1 VLPLLNLLNTDCI
14 FANGFQSV
22 AVAGACP
29 PSITSANATTFKVGT
44 FGSFTVTTGGTTPS
58 LADWRHRAASNLS
71 FVDQGDGTGILSGTP
86 TAGKGGQYAIT
97 FTATNSAGSS
107 PAQNFTL
114 TVNEAPTITSANNAS
129 FVSTGNNTFNVTTS
143 GWPTGASMAITRTGT
158 LPGGITFTNNNNG
171 TATLSGTPDA
181 SAWLS
186 SPYSLTLKA
195 DNGIAP
201 FASQTFTLTVLP
213 PPPVAIDDPSY
224 SASGGFSIGVSAGE
238 GVAANDTLYG
248 GAVTSYGATTGDEQ
262 PVGAYAAT
270 AQGGLVGMLGDGT
283 FLYQSPASAAVA
295 TDTFKYKVANA
306 GGSSTAT
313 VTITLLD
320 RAIFVDN
327 TAPAGDGRFGSPY
340 NSLAALPAAGARAPA
355 GKKALIYVYYGSGG
369 YGANVTLGS
378 GDALFGQGCRSFRP
392 RSRPMASRSR
402 QIP

>member
-1 VLPLLNLLNTDCI
+1 MRFRRLGGFFPLL
-14 FANGFQSV
+14 A
-22 AVAGACP
+22 
-29 PSITSANATTFKVGT
+29 
-44 FGSFTVTTGGTTPS
+44 
-58 LADWRHRAASNLS
+58 
-71 FVDQGDGTGILSGTP
+71 
-86 TAGKGGQYAIT
+86 
-97 FTATNSAGSS
+97 
-107 PAQNFTL
+107 
-114 TVNEAPTITSANNAS
+114 
-129 FVSTGNNTFNVTTS
+129 
-143 GWPTGASMAITRTGT
+143 
-158 LPGGITFTNNNNG
+158 
-171 TATLSGTPDA
+171 
-181 SAWLS
+181 
-186 SPYSLTLKA
+186 KA

-224 SASGGFSIGVSAGE
+224 SASGGFSIGISAGE

-262 PVGAYAAT
+262 PVGGYAAT

-378 GDALFGQGCRSFRP
+378 GDALFGQGVDLSVALAALVSSLHAF
-392 RSRPMASRSR
+392 
-402 QIP
+402 Q